1 MARPVGVIT
10 IAVIFSLCAAYLCA
24 LAAIMLAAPDAI
36 SMTLGEPLIHD
47 LILAGP
53 YMFLL
58 FGAVAALI
66 AWGLMRMKNWARHA
80 AIVSAFAGFIMLIPK
95 VSAAAMDLQWSLVWS
110 GAGIIVRMIVAW
122 YLWQTPVGEQF
133 KK

>member
-1 MARPVGVIT
+1 MPRPSGVT
-10 IAVIFSLCAAYLCA
+10 AIAVIFFLCAAYLGV
-24 LAAIMLAAPDAI
+24 LAAIMLAAPGTI

-47 LILAGP
+47 LVLAGP

-58 FGAVAALI
+58 FAAIAALI
-66 AWGLMRMKNWARHA
+66 GWGLLRMNQWARRA
-80 AIVSAFAGFIMLIPK
+80 AIAAAFAGFVMLIPE

-110 GAGIIVRMIVAW
+110 GAGIIVRMVVVW
-122 YLWQTPVGEQF
+122 YLWQTPLADQF